1 MVIPLYGLYCL
12 HYSSEGSVWMIGY
25 WFFPY
30 LIPGT
35 EAETLLSHNY
45 VTLLSINIPFN
56 SHQVRNQIDHL

>member
-45 VTLLSINIPFN
+45 VTLLSINIHFN
-56 SHQVRNQIDHL
+56 SH